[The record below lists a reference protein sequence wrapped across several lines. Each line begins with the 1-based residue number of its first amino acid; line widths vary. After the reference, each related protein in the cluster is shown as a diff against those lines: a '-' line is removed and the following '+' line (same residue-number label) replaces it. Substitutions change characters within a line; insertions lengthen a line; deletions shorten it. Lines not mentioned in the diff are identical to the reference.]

1 MPLEKN
7 QNKLLL
13 LQLSEDNTKVFGKL
27 FDLYWEEMFI
37 KAKTILGHET
47 VAKDI
52 VQETWIKIW
61 EKRKTSQIE
70 DFEAYI
76 FTALRNNC
84 YKYFR
89 DRKFSVNQ
97 LNVIDT
103 LHLATEPE
111 IKKHYDLD
119 HTLNQIL
126 EAMNGLPL
134 RSKQVFEL
142 SRFKHYSNDEIAKEL
157 GISKRSVENQ
167 ISLAIK
173 SLRHSF
179 TVLLIF
185 LLTL

>member
-1 MPLEKN
+1 MPTDKN

-13 LQLSEDNTKVFGKL
+13 MQLSRGNALAFSKL

-37 KAKTILGHET
+37 KATTIIGQES

-52 VQETWIKIW
+52 VQDTWVKIW
-61 EKRKTSQIE
+61 EHRKNTRIE
-70 DFEAYI
+70 NFEGYI

-89 DRKFSVNQ
+89 DKKFNANHLS
-97 LNVIDT
+97 IIES
-103 LHLATEPE
+103 LHLTSEPE
-111 IKKHYDLD
+111 IKKQYDLD
-119 HTLNQIL
+119 HTLNQIVT
-126 EAMNGLPL
+126 AMNGLPK

-167 ISLAIK
+167 ISLAVK
-173 SLRHSF
+173 SLKHSF
-179 TVLLIF
+179 IVF
-185 LLTL
+185 LTFLVS